1 MRWQIWTLK
10 CPIAIHVGIRRITT
24 HSLNHR
30 PKVKKD
36 HLVSWI
42 NKVRGR
48 PGFSFIKQGPG
59 WYMLRAK
66 GSGMGFLGSSNLYHL
81 SKFTRTWL
89 YITTN
94 DHNHSER
101 WKACVQRRPLAE
113 QANDQQQN
121 TLVLLQS
128 RLYGYWCSRKV
139 IGFHYLVRFVQLH
152 QFIQSFLSHL
162 QVFFQRNITFLQ
174 NIIIIHLQQEII
186 EMQINI
192 IKQYSQKN
200 NKWISLRA
208 QPTSQ
213 LWFNQKKKSHFD
225 LPKLTCM
232 LE

>member
-10 CPIAIHVGIRRITT
+10 RPVVIYVGIRKIIMPLTRPKILTT
-24 HSLNHR
+24 FTVLAQLNSSLHQIHNFTMHSLNHR
-30 PKVKKD
+30 PKVKKN

-42 NKVRGR
+42 NKDKGW

-59 WYMLRAK
+59 WNMLRAK

-81 SKFTRTWL
+81 SKSTRTWS

-101 WKACVQRRPLAE
+101 WKAWVQRLPLAE

-121 TLVLLQS
+121 MLVLYNHAC
-128 RLYGYWCSRKV
+128 LYGYWCSRKV

-152 QFIQSFLSHL
+152 QVIQSFLSHL

-174 NIIIIHLQQEII
+174 NIIIIHLQQEI

-192 IKQYSQKN
+192 IKQYSQ
-200 NKWISLRA
+200 
-208 QPTSQ
+208 
-213 LWFNQKKKSHFD
+213 
-225 LPKLTCM
+225 
-232 LE
+232 